1 MYTNVGN
8 PCATN
13 EWRIPQN
20 SKLIHYKLDLL
31 SNIQTRGIPKNR
43 VVYDQIIFPSS
54 GVKFQWLFFGVSC
67 W

>member
-1 MYTNVGN
+1 MLGTHAR
-8 PCATN
+8 PMN
-13 EWRIPQN
+13 EGPPQN